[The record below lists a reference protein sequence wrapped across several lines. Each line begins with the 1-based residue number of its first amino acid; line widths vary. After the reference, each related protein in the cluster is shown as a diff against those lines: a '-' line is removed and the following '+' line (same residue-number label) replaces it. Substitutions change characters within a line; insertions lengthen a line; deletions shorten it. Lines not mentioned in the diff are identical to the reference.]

1 MHFGIKII
9 DENNMEIEFADRAKN
24 FPIINFLIEFLA
36 WIELIGKKQKSR
48 EEHIEDVLVEL
59 GKDLSNFQIIIQKI
73 DKTIEEYVRLLKITK
88 QEYQKL
94 FQENKISKDKI

>member
-1 MHFGIKII
+1 M
-9 DENNMEIEFADRAKN
+9 
-24 FPIINFLIEFLA
+24 
-36 WIELIGKKQKSR
+36 
-48 EEHIEDVLVEL
+48 LVEL

-73 DKTIEEYVRLLKITK
+73 DKTEEYVRLLKITK

>member
-1 MHFGIKII
+1 MHFGIKLI

-94 FQENKISKDKI
+94 FQENKILMDKI

>member
-36 WIELIGKKQKSR
+36 WIELIAKKQKSR

-94 FQENKISKDKI
+94 FQEKKISKDKI